1 MSVSFEYVFL
11 KDDMPCKSE
20 KCPLSIKAN
29 LQRFRRLVP
38 VLIVIFSNLSLN
50 IASKS
55 LIQAHLLTLV
65 ERSYLFSQGTGARLV
80 ACNLTTI
87 LYTYHYMYHNSHKQ
101 CMDGVEGS
109 DRK

>member
-38 VLIVIFSNLSLN
+38 VLIVIFPNLSLN

-65 ERSYLFSQGTGARLV
+65 EQAYLFSQGTLACKLFLRINKFIKNERYGLGPARLMV
-80 ACNLTTI
+80 
-87 LYTYHYMYHNSHKQ
+87 S
-101 CMDGVEGS
+101 E
-109 DRK
+109 